1 MHQRLAQRGA
11 HFLTLPYYAMLCQCT
26 LRVPNM
32 QSPLIE
38 KVIAREAGT
47 EIAPN
52 ESLFS
57 DAMVGQSFTTPIVV

>member
-1 MHQRLAQRGA
+1 MPMYFKGPL
-11 HFLTLPYYAMLCQCT
+11 
-26 LRVPNM
+26 NM